1 MLKYQHTG
9 CKPNKDDPEMTDTN
23 ADVAL
28 LTEQRYASAVA
39 AEGDWYLGNIL
50 RDDQLLQSALARH
63 GISSVR
69 IDWASPDVD
78 WSQFRCAVFRT
89 TWDYFERQSEF
100 KAWLN
105 RIRGKTRLCNE
116 AALIDWNMD
125 KHYLADLE
133 AKGIPIVPSKFIER
147 GSTVTLHELL
157 DDSGWDEAILKPCI
171 SGAARH
177 TYRLNRESAAHLE
190 PVVRQLLTDESL
202 ILQPFQ
208 QSVMRDGEDTL
219 MFFNG
224 CVTHAVRKVPKP
236 GDFRVQDDYGGTASP
251 HEPSAA
257 QIEFAQRVI
266 AACQPAPAYGRVDL
280 VRDDH
285 GNLAVMELELIEPEL
300 WLRNHPPAATAFADA
315 IAKIVLA

>member
-1 MLKYQHTG
+1 MLKHQHTG
-9 CKPNKDDPEMTDTN
+9 CKAIKVDHAMTDTN

-28 LTEQRYASAVA
+28 LTEQRYTAAVA
-39 AEGDWYLGNIL
+39 ADGDWYLDNIL
-50 RDDQLLQSALARH
+50 RDDQLLQSALERH

-89 TWDYFERQSEF
+89 TWDYFERQAEF
-100 KAWLN
+100 TAWLN
-105 RIRGKTRLCNE
+105 RIRSQTRLCND

-133 AKGIPIVPSKFIER
+133 AKGIPIVPSQFIER

-157 DDSGWDEAILKPCI
+157 EDSGWDEAVLKPCI

-177 TYRLNRESAAHLE
+177 TYRLNRETAAPLE

-202 ILQPFQ
+202 ILQPLQ
-208 QSVMRDGEDTL
+208 QSVLRDGEDTL

-251 HEPSAA
+251 HQPSDA
-257 QIEFAQRVI
+257 QIEFAQRVL

-280 VRDDH
+280 VRDNH

-315 IAKIVLA
+315 IAKLVLA

>member
-1 MLKYQHTG
+1 
-9 CKPNKDDPEMTDTN
+9 MTDTN

-28 LTEQRYASAVA
+28 LTEQRYTAAVA
-39 AEGDWYLGNIL
+39 AEGDWYLDNIL
-50 RDDQLLQSALARH
+50 RDDQLLQAALARH

-100 KAWLN
+100 TAWLN
-105 RIRGKTRLCNE
+105 RIRGQTQLCND

-133 AKGIPIVPSKFIER
+133 AKGIPIVPSRFIER

-157 DDSGWDEAILKPCI
+157 DESGWDEAVLKPCI

-177 TYRLNRESAAHLE
+177 TYRVNRESATSLE
-190 PVVRQLLTDESL
+190 PVVRQLLSDESL
-202 ILQPFQ
+202 ILQPLQ
-208 QSVMRDGEDTL
+208 QSVLRDGEDTL

-224 CVTHAVRKVPKP
+224 CVTHAVRKVPKL
-236 GDFRVQDDYGGTASP
+236 GDFRVQDDYGGTVHP

-257 QIEFAQRVI
+257 QIEFAQRVL
-266 AACQPAPAYGRVDL
+266 AACPSAPAYGRVDL
-280 VRDDH
+280 VRDNH
-285 GNLAVMELELIEPEL
+285 GKLAVMELELIEPEL
-300 WLRNHPPAATAFADA
+300 WLRNHPPAVTAFADA
-315 IAKIVLA
+315 IAKLVLA

>member
-1 MLKYQHTG
+1 MLKHQHTG
-9 CKPNKDDPEMTDTN
+9 CKSLNEVPAMTNTK

-28 LTEQRYASAVA
+28 LTEQRYTAAVA
-39 AEGDWYLGNIL
+39 AEGDWYLSNIL
-50 RDDQLLQSALARH
+50 RDDQLLQSALALH
-63 GISSVR
+63 GITSVR
-69 IDWASPDVD
+69 IDWVSPDVD
-78 WSQFRCAVFRT
+78 WSRFRCAVFRT

-100 KAWLN
+100 TAWLN
-105 RIRGKTRLCNE
+105 HVRGQTRLCND
-116 AALIDWNMD
+116 AVLIDWNMD

-133 AKGIPIVPSKFIER
+133 AKGIPIVPSRFIER
-147 GSTVTLHELL
+147 GSTVSLHELL

-202 ILQPFQ
+202 ILQPLQ
-208 QSVMRDGEDTL
+208 RSVMRDGEDTL

-224 CVTHAVRKVPKP
+224 RVTHAVRKVPKP
-236 GDFRVQDDYGGTASP
+236 GDFRVQDDHGGTASP
-251 HEPSAA
+251 HQPSDA
-257 QIEFAQRVI
+257 QIEFAQRVL

-280 VRDDH
+280 VRDNH

-300 WLRNHPPAATAFADA
+300 WLRNHPPAATVFADA

>member
-1 MLKYQHTG
+1 MR
-9 CKPNKDDPEMTDTN
+9 TDTSVE
-23 ADVAL
+23 VAL
-28 LTEQRYASAVA
+28 LTERRYTAAVA
-39 AEGDWYLGNIL
+39 AEGDWYLDNIL
-50 RDDQLLQSALARH
+50 RDDQLLQAALARH

-78 WSQFRCAVFRT
+78 WSRFRCAVFRT

-100 KAWLN
+100 ATWLN
-105 RIRGKTRLCNE
+105 RIRGQTRLCND

-125 KHYLADLE
+125 KHYLANLE
-133 AKGIPIVPSKFIER
+133 AQGIPIVPSRFIER
-147 GSTVTLHELL
+147 SSTVTLHELL
-157 DDSGWDEAILKPCI
+157 DDSGWTEAILKPCI

-177 TYRLNRESAAHLE
+177 TYRVNRETAASLE
-190 PVVRQLLTDESL
+190 PVVRRLLTDESL

-251 HEPSAA
+251 LQPSDA
-257 QIEFAQRVI
+257 QIEFAQRVM
-266 AACQPAPAYGRVDL
+266 AACPSAPAYGRVDL
-280 VRDDH
+280 VRDNQ